1 MRCRSG
7 RTMVSTSAAVNRG
20 VMNSG
25 QFQSKAS
32 TWIRNRAAAVLDV
45 GGPGFGDA
53 GQIEAVAGADEGPL
67 PRPEAVGLRGIRH
80 RIGLLP
86 IGRLLGL
93 PHSGGEV
100 TMEVVLSHGWSSVQ
114 AWRPFIGR

>member
-1 MRCRSG
+1 MAG
-7 RTMVSTSAAVNRG
+7 GEQLAFAAVIDE
-20 VMNSG
+20 G
-25 QFQSKAS
+25 QGALIKQPQK
-32 TWIRNRAAAVLDV
+32 TQRAAAVLDV
-45 GGPGFGDA
+45 GGPGFGNA

-100 TMEVVLSHGWSSVQ
+100 TMEIVLSHGWSSVQ